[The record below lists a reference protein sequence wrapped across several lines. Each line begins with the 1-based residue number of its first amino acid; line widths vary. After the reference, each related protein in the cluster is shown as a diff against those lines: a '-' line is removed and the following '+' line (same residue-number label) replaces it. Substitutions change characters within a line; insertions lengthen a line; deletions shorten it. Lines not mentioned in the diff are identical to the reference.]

1 MSHCGWTR
9 AGDAPGLLG
18 LGQARPSF
26 QGLGSAGGWGRGQ
39 LGSQTPSCSR
49 PTCFPFTAAR
59 RPGPHPRAKLAG
71 AGSRAAEEVPRGRD
85 PQPGGFTQ
93 WRPAPRGPLRL
104 CPHCVHALG
113 PVNKASRLPSTTCV
127 LAHQWGPRVG
137 RVMRGLLCSL
147 RTQGTQVLTS
157 GSAQETPGCGRLCPR
172 EPQVPTGSAGGYRLC
187 PRTITPSP
195 PRVRAHSAGPRPP
208 PRICS
213 EASLGQQS
221 LAFAEC
227 PEGRPGAQTSPRN
240 RAEGSLQQRT
250 CTRPQGG
257 GRAHLREQSW
267 QHRPFFLYYMG
278 TECSLCKSE
287 RPDQVELRKI

>member
-1 MSHCGWTR
+1 MVVYAPESPRCPPALPVATACVRGPSPRPHPACEPTLL
-9 AGDAPGLLG
+9 APG
-18 LGQARPSF
+18 
-26 QGLGSAGGWGRGQ
+26 
-39 LGSQTPSCSR
+39 
-49 PTCFPFTAAR
+49 
-59 RPGPHPRAKLAG
+59 
-71 AGSRAAEEVPRGRD
+71 
-85 PQPGGFTQ
+85 
-93 WRPAPRGPLRL
+93 
-104 CPHCVHALG
+104 
-113 PVNKASRLPSTTCV
+113 
-127 LAHQWGPRVG
+127 
-137 RVMRGLLCSL
+137 
-147 RTQGTQVLTS
+147 
-157 GSAQETPGCGRLCPR
+157 
-172 EPQVPTGSAGGYRLC
+172 
-187 PRTITPSP
+187 
-195 PRVRAHSAGPRPP
+195 PP

>member
-1 MSHCGWTR
+1 MC
-9 AGDAPGLLG
+9 AGSSVGPTGGQGNAGAALQLEDPRDPGADLRFGSGDPRLWSSMPQRAPGAHRLCRWLP
-18 LGQARPSF
+18 LV
-26 QGLGSAGGWGRGQ
+26 SADHH
-39 LGSQTPSCSR
+39 PV
-49 PTCFPFTAAR
+49 PT
-59 RPGPHPRAKLAG
+59 PRASPLCW
-71 AGSRAAEEVPRGRD
+71 P
-85 PQPGGFTQ
+85 
-93 WRPAPRGPLRL
+93 PA
-104 CPHCVHALG
+104 
-113 PVNKASRLPSTTCV
+113 
-127 LAHQWGPRVG
+127 
-137 RVMRGLLCSL
+137 
-147 RTQGTQVLTS
+147 
-157 GSAQETPGCGRLCPR
+157 
-172 EPQVPTGSAGGYRLC
+172 
-187 PRTITPSP
+187 
-195 PRVRAHSAGPRPP
+195 PP